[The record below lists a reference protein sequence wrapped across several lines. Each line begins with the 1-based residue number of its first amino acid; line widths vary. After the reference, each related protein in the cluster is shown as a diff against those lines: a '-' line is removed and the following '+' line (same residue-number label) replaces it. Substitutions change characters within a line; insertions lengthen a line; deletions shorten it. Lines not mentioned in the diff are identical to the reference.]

1 MLLAYFGPE
10 TMLPL
15 ASILATVVGVFLM
28 LGRVSIHYMLAPF
41 RWAARARSP
50 RRSMRGPTAW
60 RRPEPSR
67 RDPELVEPHA
77 ES

>member
-15 ASILATVVGVFLM
+15 ASIVATVVGVFLM
-28 LGRVSIHYMLAPF
+28 LGRLSIQYALAPF
-41 RWAARARSP
+41 RWIARARSP
-50 RRSMRGPTAW
+50 KQSMRGPTAW

-67 RDPELVEPHA
+67 RDAELAEPHA